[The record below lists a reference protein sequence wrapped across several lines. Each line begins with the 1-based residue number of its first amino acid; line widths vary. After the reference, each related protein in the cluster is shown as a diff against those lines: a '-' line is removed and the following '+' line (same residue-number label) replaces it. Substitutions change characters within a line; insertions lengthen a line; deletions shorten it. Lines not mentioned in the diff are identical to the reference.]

1 MLHELIYFFSHLF
14 NIFQS
19 YLRSYQVN
27 PYDFKHDDDGLEFT
41 KRKIT
46 KIASLYQI
54 LYYNLLGG
62 KEKTPRHLFIAQSV

>member
-27 PYDFKHDDDGLEFT
+27 AYDLKHDDDELEFT

-46 KIASLYQI
+46 KITSL
-54 LYYNLLGG
+54 
-62 KEKTPRHLFIAQSV
+62 

>member
-27 PYDFKHDDDGLEFT
+27 AYDLKHDDDELEFT